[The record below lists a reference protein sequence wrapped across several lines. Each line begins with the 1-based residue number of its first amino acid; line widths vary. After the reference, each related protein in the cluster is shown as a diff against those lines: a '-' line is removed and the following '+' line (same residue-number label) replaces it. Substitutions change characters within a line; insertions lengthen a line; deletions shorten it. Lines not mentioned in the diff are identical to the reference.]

1 MNSTFYVVHLSK
13 VSYISC
19 LHRFTLLANKTK
31 MFYGMPSDPE
41 LLHALNDDGDSE
53 EEGEITDKEG
63 KEKPKV
69 FSHF

>member
-1 MNSTFYVVHLSK
+1 M
-13 VSYISC
+13 
-19 LHRFTLLANKTK
+19 LANKTK

-53 EEGEITDKEG
+53 EEGEVTDKEG

-69 FSHF
+69 NCYQ